1 MATFPGT
8 IADREYQN
16 FKAGPN
22 GESLRQV
29 TDEQAQAILSS
40 ILSALGGST
49 TTTPT
54 IYNIDLTLANTEYS
68 QAITNGAVKITLR
81 TRLASNL
88 KVSFTATESGV
99 KYITIPPG
107 ASYEI
112 NTIRTNNLTLY
123 VQSDV
128 AANVLEIVEWV

>member
-8 IADREYQN
+8 HADREYQN
-16 FKAGPN
+16 FKSGPN

-49 TTTPT
+49 TTTPQ
-54 IYNIDLTLANTEYS
+54 IYNLSMPLANTEYQ

-81 TRLASNL
+81 TRLGAAL
-88 KVSFTATESGV
+88 KISFTATESGV
-99 KYITIPPG
+99 KYITVPPG
-107 ASYEI
+107 ATYEI

-123 VQSDV
+123 VQSTV
-128 AANVLEIVEWV
+128 ANNVLEIVEWV